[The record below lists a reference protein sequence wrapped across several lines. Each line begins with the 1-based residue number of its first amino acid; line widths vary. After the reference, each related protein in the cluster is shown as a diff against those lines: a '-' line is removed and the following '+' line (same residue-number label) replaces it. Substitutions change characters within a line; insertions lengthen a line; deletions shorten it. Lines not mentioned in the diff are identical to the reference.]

1 MHMPESE
8 QEVVDLVDFVR
19 LRGETMRV
27 IGAGHSW
34 SDIACTEGHLVSLDR
49 LSQVISVDAE
59 RGLVTVEAGVRLRT
73 LVAYL
78 LERGLALE
86 NLGSVAE
93 QSVAGVIST
102 GTHGTG
108 VGIGNLS
115 SMVESLRM
123 VTGRGEVVEVCED
136 NDPELFSAARVGL
149 GCLGVI
155 TRVTLRCVPAFN
167 LYERSWTLGFDQALR
182 QMQSLVDRHDH
193 VKFWWLPHTDR
204 VQVFAADRTDRDTT
218 PLKLMHRLDE
228 SGLLRPVFAG
238 VLALGNRFPQAVPAL
253 NWLVAGAYFV
263 DYELVDHSHRVFNLP
278 MPPSHLESEFA
289 FRRNQAEAALEQMRA
304 LIEWDR
310 LRVNF
315 ITEVR
320 FVAADDI
327 WLSPAYRRDTCQIG
341 AYIGQTPRWRE
352 YFEGVEA
359 IAERMGARPHWGK
372 TFFRRSDALRRVFP
386 RFEDFVA
393 LRRRLDPKGLFANAF
408 TAQVF
413 ADSAQSAGQASRV
426 NY

>member
-1 MHMPESE
+1 MPRSE
-8 QEVVDLVDFVR
+8 AEIIDLVDFVR
-19 LRGETMRV
+19 RRGESMKV
-27 IGAGHSW
+27 VGAGHSW
-34 SDIACTEGHLVSLDR
+34 SDIACTQGHLVSLDR
-49 LSQVISVDAE
+49 LSQVVSLDAD
-59 RGLVTVEAGVRLRT
+59 RGLVTVEAGMRLRA

-78 LERGLALE
+78 LDHGLALA

-123 VTGRGEVVEVCED
+123 VTGHGEVVDVCQ
-136 NDPELFSAARVGL
+136 NSDPELFAAARVGL

-155 TRVTLRCVPAFN
+155 TQVTLRCVPAFN
-167 LYERSWTLGFDQALR
+167 LYERSWTLEFDEALR
-182 QMQSLVDRHDH
+182 QMQGLVDRHDH
-193 VKFWWLPHTDR
+193 VKFWWLPHTGK
-204 VQVFAADRTDRDTT
+204 VQVFAADRTDRAPT
-218 PLKLMHRLDE
+218 PIELMHRLDD

-238 VLALGNRFPQAVPAL
+238 VLGLGNRFPTTVPAL

-278 MPPSHLESEFA
+278 MPPGHLESEFA
-289 FRRNQAEAALEQMRA
+289 FERGQAESALEQIRA
-304 LIEWDR
+304 LIEWDD

-327 WLSPAYRRDTCQIG
+327 WLSPAYGRDACQIG
-341 AYIGQTPRWRE
+341 AYIGETPRWRE

-359 IAERMGARPHWGK
+359 IARRMGARPHWGK
-372 TFFRRSDALRRVFP
+372 TFFGGYEALTQVFP
-386 RFEDFVA
+386 RFDDFVA
-393 LRRRLDPKGLFANAF
+393 LKERLDPGGVFDNHF
-408 TAQVF
+408 TRRVF
-413 ADSAQSAGQASRV
+413 NPQKK
-426 NY
+426 